1 MDSSKRLAETDL
13 EWAVGINRTSLKI
26 LGLWPDDK
34 LTRRQSLVADAR
46 AFSIFLLM
54 MLTAILPQMF
64 AMFHV
69 WGDIMAFTD
78 NLQLSV
84 PFSVTVMKFFI
95 MWIRKEELKP
105 LVNMIVNDWFKTKTA
120 LERATMI
127 KQARIAR
134 TIVMLGGI
142 MMTLASIILIIPPCF
157 GYSMRYVTNITDLG
171 KPLLLQ
177 SYFFREIESPFF
189 EVAFI
194 GQALSISLAAISYT
208 GIDNFLGLV
217 VFHICAQ
224 LDLLKYRLLNLH
236 NFRDFNASLSYNVK
250 DHLRLIRSVDAIDNT
265 FNLMLLALLLFFGIL
280 FCMQGFLIISIIDGN
295 GGDVSIMRICWLV
308 SILINTFAHMCLYC
322 IVGEILIAKCDGVY
336 YATYG
341 LAWYTL
347 KPNQAR
353 DMMLMMIR
361 AEKPLYITA
370 GRIFPMTMSLFCSV
384 RHSQFDKDIGW
395 IYIRIAY

>member
-370 GRIFPMTMSLFCSV
+370 GRIFPMTMSLFCSLIKT
-384 RHSQFDKDIGW
+384 SAG
-395 IYIRIAY
+395 YISVLLTNR

>member
-1 MDSSKRLAETDL
+1 MDNSEQLAQTDL
-13 EWAVGINRTSLKI
+13 EWAVGVNRISLKI

-34 LTRRQSLVADAR
+34 LTRRQNFFADAR
-46 AFSIFLLM
+46 ALSIFTLM
-54 MLTAILPQMF
+54 MFAAIVPQMF

-69 WGDIMAFTD
+69 WGDLIAFTD
-78 NLQLSV
+78 NLQISV

-105 LVNMIVNDWFKTKTA
+105 LVNMIVNDWFKKKTTM
-120 LERATMI
+120 ERKMMI

-134 TIVMLGGI
+134 TIVILGGS

-157 GYSMRYVTNITDLG
+157 GYSMRYLTNVTDSG
-171 KPLLLQ
+171 RPLLLQ
-177 SYFFREIESPFF
+177 SYFLHEIDTPFF
-189 EVAFI
+189 EIVFI
-194 GQALSISLAAISYT
+194 GQALSISFAAISYT

-236 NFRDFNASLSYNVK
+236 NFTDFNAGLSYNVK
-250 DHLRLIRSVDAIDNT
+250 DHLRLIRSVDVIDNT
-265 FNLMLLALLLFFGIL
+265 FNLMLLALLMFFGVL
-280 FCMQGFLIISIIDGN
+280 FCMQGFLIISIIDGE
-295 GGDVSIMRICWLV
+295 GGDVSVTRICWLV

-322 IVGEILIAKCDGVY
+322 VVGEILIAKCEGVY

-341 LAWYTL
+341 YSWYSL
-347 KPNQAR
+347 KPKQAR
-353 DMMLMMIR
+353 SMMMMMIR

-370 GRIFPMTMSLFCSV
+370 GRIFPMTMSLFCSLIKT
-384 RHSQFDKDIGW
+384 SAG
-395 IYIRIAY
+395 YISVLLTNR